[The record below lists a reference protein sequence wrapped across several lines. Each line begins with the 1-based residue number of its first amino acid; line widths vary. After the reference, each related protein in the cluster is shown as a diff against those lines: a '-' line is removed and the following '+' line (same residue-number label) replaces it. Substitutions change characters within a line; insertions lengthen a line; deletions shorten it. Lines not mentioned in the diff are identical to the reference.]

1 MIVSTLK
8 SGILCINVALKIK
21 TVERPLKYNNV
32 FCTSH
37 LIKYNI
43 VLLLDTRLISF
54 GNIIRIYIICK
65 MTEKET
71 ERYENKGRDYLTPIV
86 VSGGFLC

>member
-21 TVERPLKYNNV
+21 TVELRLKYNNV
-32 FCTSH
+32 FGTSH

-43 VLLLDTRLISF
+43 VLLLDARLISF

-71 ERYENKGRDYLTPIV
+71 V
-86 VSGGFLC
+86 